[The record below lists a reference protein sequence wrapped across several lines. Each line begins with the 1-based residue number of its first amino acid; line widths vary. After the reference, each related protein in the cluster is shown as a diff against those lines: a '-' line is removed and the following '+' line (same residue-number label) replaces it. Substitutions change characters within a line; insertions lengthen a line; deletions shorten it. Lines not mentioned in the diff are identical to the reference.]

1 MDFEALAAPFPPNSI
16 HWRAQTLT
24 KAGDKALALAYLDAR
39 DVMNRLDE
47 VCGPSNWQDKYE
59 ETAKGRVICSIGIH
73 VYNGT
78 STPNWIWKSD
88 GAGDTAVE
96 GEKGGISDAFK
107 RAAVKWGIGRYLY
120 ALDAVWCPCE
130 SYERNG
136 KKHWKRWTSDPW
148 QHVRTKPQQTMKKP
162 DPKERFE
169 RMDAALK
176 GAQGLEALHKLWGS
190 SNFAGAF
197 KELPE
202 QMQEQLTLTYNGMQE
217 DLA

>member
-1 MDFEALAAPFPPNSI
+1 MSMDFAALAAPFDPAAI

-24 KAGDKALALAYLDAR
+24 KSGDKALALAYLDAR

-47 VCGPSNWQDKYE
+47 VCGPANWQDKYE
-59 ETAKGRVICSIGIH
+59 ETAKGRVVCSIGIR
-73 VYNGT
+73 VGDD
-78 STPNWIWKSD
+78 WIWKAD

-136 KKHWKRWTSDPW
+136 KPHWRRWTANPW
-148 QHVRTKPQQTMKKP
+148 DHVRNKPKTPQKAP
-162 DPKERFE
+162 DPQERFD

-176 GAQGLEALHKLWGS
+176 GAQTLQELHRLWGS
-190 SNFAGAF
+190 KNFANAY
-197 KELPE
+197 KALSK
-202 QMQEQLTLTYNGMQE
+202 QMQSDLDVTYNGMQE